1 MAALI
6 GAFGQFS
13 ESVGQVMTD
22 AMAYREPSWS
32 FRTRP
37 GSAMVA
43 GHSTADQ
50 AEALYHRLG
59 SAHTLIDAPTWM
71 IPKHAAPVTTADLVA
86 VFATLTGDAHCI
98 GTIDDTV
105 VVYRGPISPRP
116 LFYAVTAEGLLVA
129 SRPSAITCVNPTEI
143 DRPALASFLIPAMHD
158 TQASAWRGVHR
169 LPPGHAL
176 TWRSGTT
183 PVLSLVCTLDGDNG
197 DNVDGA
203 DRDELIS
210 RFRQRFLSA
219 VDRSSGPSNALLLSG
234 GIDSSVLAAAYDA
247 LPDRAVR
254 AYTLSYEP
262 PLEPV
267 DERRYARDVAD
278 HNGIHLDSLP
288 ANGLLPL
295 SSLHPQ
301 ADEPEPWAYA
311 GRNWAMLSHIAAGP
325 QIPDVVIAGEGGDEL
340 LLGQVFSVAD
350 RIASHD
356 PTGAAEIATYPDPV
370 AIRTVVES
378 LLQGTYD
385 TRGAR
390 LDRALRDLPPW
401 FTRTW
406 VDGTDVVERLAASYP
421 RLGPPG
427 QTTVSYSRGLIAQ
440 SGAAGRVQ
448 CGGWWHDTGRRLN
461 LDIAYPYLDPD
472 LVSLIWSLPPAL
484 LRCDGFE
491 KVVMREAFS
500 SELAPSV
507 MKRRDKAAALA
518 ILDHGLTTNTATLR
532 QAAHESPLYDLG
544 IVDPHRIRVG
554 IENYL
559 TGNRR
564 LGPALWAFHSVH
576 TWLIEEK
583 EGS

>member
-1 MAALI
+1 VAALI
-6 GAFGQFS
+6 GAFGQFP
-13 ESVGQVMTD
+13 EPVGQVMAD
-22 AMAYREPSWS
+22 AMAYRETSWS

-37 GSAMVA
+37 GSAMGA
-43 GHSTADQ
+43 GHSTVDQ

-59 SAHTLIDAPTWM
+59 SAQTLIDAPAWM
-71 IPKHAAPVTTADLVA
+71 IPKHTAPVTHSDLVA
-86 VFATLTGDAHCI
+86 AFTTLTGDAHCI

-105 VVYRGPISPRP
+105 VAYRGPISPRP
-116 LFYAVTAEGLLVA
+116 LFYSVTAEGLLVA
-129 SRPSAITCVNPTEI
+129 SRPSAITRVKPTDI
-143 DRPALASFLIPAMHD
+143 DLPALASFLIPAMHD
-158 TQASAWRGVHR
+158 TQASAWLGVHR

-183 PVLSLVCTLDGDNG
+183 PVLRHASTLDGED
-197 DNVDGA
+197 VEGA
-203 DRDELIS
+203 DRDELIG
-210 RFRQRFLSA
+210 RFRQRFLCA

-234 GIDSSVLAAAYDA
+234 GIDSSVLAAAYEA
-247 LPDRAVR
+247 LPDRAVQ

-262 PLEPV
+262 PLDLV

-278 HNGIHLDSLP
+278 HNGIHLDSLS

-295 SSLHPQ
+295 SSPHPRG
-301 ADEPEPWAYA
+301 DEPEPWAYA

-325 QIPDVVIAGEGGDEL
+325 QAPDIVIAGEGGDEL

-350 RIASHD
+350 RIAGHD
-356 PTGAAEIATYPDPV
+356 PTGAFEIDTYPDPA
-370 AIRTVVES
+370 AIRTVVDS

-385 TRGAR
+385 SRSAR

-406 VDGTDVVERLAASYP
+406 VDDTDLVERLAASYP
-421 RLGPPG
+421 ELGPAG
-427 QTTVSYSRGLIAQ
+427 QTTVSYSRGLITQ

-472 LVSLIWSLPPAL
+472 LVRLIWSLPPAL
-484 LRCDGFE
+484 LRCDGLD
-491 KVVMREAFS
+491 MREAFS

-518 ILDHGLTTNTATLR
+518 ILDHGLTTNIATLR
-532 QAAHESPLYDLG
+532 RAAHASPLYDLG
-544 IVDPHRIRVG
+544 IVDPHRLRAG

-576 TWLIEEK
+576 VWLIEEK
-583 EGS
+583 EWV